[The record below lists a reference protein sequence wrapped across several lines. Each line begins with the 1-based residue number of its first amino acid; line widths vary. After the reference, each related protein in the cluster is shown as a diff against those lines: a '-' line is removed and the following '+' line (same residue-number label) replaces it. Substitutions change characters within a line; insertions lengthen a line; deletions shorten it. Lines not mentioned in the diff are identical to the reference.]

1 MNERVI
7 IVQNQTYRVS
17 VEDYES
23 AVAISQGWDYDAT
36 VSFICYIED
45 KYEADIYD
53 IPVIAI

>member
-7 IVQNQTYRVS
+7 IVQQNTYRVS
-17 VEDYES
+17 LEDYES

-36 VSFICYIED
+36 VIFIVYIKE
-45 KYEADIYD
+45 KYEADVYD